1 MQKSIIIKAAIIHID
16 AHPDICDIYEDSP
29 YSHACP
35 IKRAIDY
42 GYDMKDILLIGM
54 RGFELQEIQYFEK
67 HPELEVYSSSYIQE
81 KGISKVVQRIKEKFQ
96 EDYWV
101 YLSYDID
108 ANDPCYAPGTG
119 TPEPFGLKS
128 LDVLNII
135 LSIFKEVDVQAMD
148 LVEIAPPL
156 DCNDITSWLGLKT
169 LYEIFNIL
177 KVRRKEE

>member
-1 MQKSIIIKAAIIHID
+1 MLFR
-16 AHPDICDIYEDSP
+16 SP
-29 YSHACP
+29 C
-35 IKRAIDY
+35 
-42 GYDMKDILLIGM
+42 
-54 RGFELQEIQYFEK
+54 F
-67 HPELEVYSSSYIQE
+67 
-81 KGISKVVQRIKEKFQ
+81 
-96 EDYWV
+96 
-101 YLSYDID
+101 
-108 ANDPCYAPGTG
+108 APGTG